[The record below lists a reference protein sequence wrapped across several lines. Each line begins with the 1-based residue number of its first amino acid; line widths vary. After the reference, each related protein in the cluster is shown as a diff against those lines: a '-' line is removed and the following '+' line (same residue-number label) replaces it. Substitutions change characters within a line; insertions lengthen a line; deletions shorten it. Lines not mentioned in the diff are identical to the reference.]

1 MSSASSLR
9 ESGAAGFQQLA
20 RLAYD
25 QFGLDLGEG
34 KESLIASRLGKQMKQ
49 QGIESLE
56 EYCSFV
62 QHDNTGQSLIA
73 LIDALTTNHT
83 SFFREVKHFDFLKQV
98 AVPAWRGRGGV
109 PIWSAACSS
118 GEEPYSLAM
127 TILEEMGKEAGGTQ
141 ILATDISTRVLST
154 AAKGLYRQES
164 FSQPLAPWLAK
175 YLLRGRGS
183 FEGWYQIKPDVRR
196 MIRFDRVNL
205 IQPFPASEPFAAI
218 FCRNVMIYFDRPTQE
233 RVVNSLAARI
243 EPGGYLFVGHSESL
257 SGIKHSLD
265 YVCPAT
271 YRKPG
276 STKAR
281 PSDAG
286 RTKR

>member
-1 MSSASSLR
+1 LR
-9 ESGAAGFQQLA
+9 ESKDKGLRQVA

-34 KESLIASRLGKQMKQ
+34 KEGLVESRLGRKLKQH
-49 QGIESLE
+49 GLASLE

-62 QHDNTGQSLIA
+62 ESDKTGHALTE

-83 SFFREVKHFDFLKQV
+83 SFFRESKHFDFLKET
-98 AVPAWRGRGGV
+98 AFPAWRGRSEI

-127 TILEEMGKEAGGTQ
+127 TIQEELGADAAGAT
-141 ILATDISTRVLST
+141 ILATDISTRVLAA
-154 AAKGLYRQES
+154 AAKGLYASDS
-164 FSQPLAPWLAK
+164 FPQPLPVWLGK
-175 YLLRGRGS
+175 YLLRGTGNS
-183 FEGWYQIKPDVRR
+183 TGWMQIKPGVRK

-205 IQPFPASEPFAAI
+205 IRPLPSMHAFAAI
-218 FCRNVMIYFDRPTQE
+218 FCRNVMIYFDRATQE
-233 RVVNSLAARI
+233 RVVNQLGACL

-257 SGIKHSLD
+257 SGVKHSLE

-276 STKAR
+276 
-281 PSDAG
+281 G
-286 RTKR
+286 RTSK